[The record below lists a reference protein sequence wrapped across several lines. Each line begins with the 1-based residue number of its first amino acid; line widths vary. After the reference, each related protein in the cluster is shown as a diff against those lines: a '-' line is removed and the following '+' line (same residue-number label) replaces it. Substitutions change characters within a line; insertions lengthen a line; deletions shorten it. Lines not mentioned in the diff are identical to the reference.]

1 MKLAER
7 YRPQITKI
15 GIRHIY
21 LEQERVGALSPELA
35 PAGYLKNLTLVFDR
49 IPQDT
54 NQRFPH
60 VPVERITDKHQP
72 LPPQPLQHIS
82 WVQSNIS
89 NTELTLKKSNTELY
103 LSHANNY
110 L

>member
-7 YRPQITKI
+7 YRPQITKF

-54 NQRFPH
+54 NQGFPH
-60 VPVERITDKHQP
+60 VPVERITDKHQS
-72 LPPQPLQHIS
+72 LSPQPLQHIG
-82 WVQSNIS
+82 WVQPNCKHYRLGRSFFIIAF
-89 NTELTLKKSNTELY
+89 L
-103 LSHANNY
+103 
-110 L
+110 